1 MNNDSHDTSA
11 RKLRVFLCHASEDKP
26 VVRDIYQKL
35 VDYNIEPWLDEKNL
49 LPGEHWEQLIPD
61 VIRKCD
67 IILLCLSR
75 TFQVKEGYGQYEVH
89 VILEAA
95 KRKPQDTIF
104 LIPFR
109 LDDCEVPSYLN
120 GIHYASHF
128 IPEDFDKLIAACKKR
143 REWLNTIHWMN
154 IESIEKSSQATLLP
168 PRSVSEQIPPQPVPP
183 DKETHET
190 NSPGSVVSAYN
201 TLDRTIKV
209 EHFNFTT
216 SLNPVNVFLS
226 YVHED
231 EELLRQLEAHLSM
244 LKREGLIATWCDR
257 QIMPGADWAG
267 VIDQHLE
274 QASLILLLVSADF
287 LASDYCYQIEVKR
300 ALELHQA
307 GRAVVIPIIIRSA
320 DWKNAPFAQ
329 LQALPTGAKAITDWS
344 NQDNAFVDVVA
355 GIREVVEKLANRS
368 SDPPYGGRALRKS
381 ESSVSRP
388 ADERKSGETSNVV
401 LQEDPFN
408 QHPQIASQPD
418 PANTGPIDQ
427 HPVIRFGA
435 PFPDVWNVPRR
446 HNAFFT
452 GRDAVLQ
459 QLADGFL
466 QIEKSQGTMLPQ
478 AITGLAGMG
487 KTQAAAEYAYRFRE
501 KYRAVLW
508 VHAERK
514 ESLLLDF
521 QTIASLLKLP
531 QEHAEDQDTLIQ
543 TVQKWFRRESG
554 WLLVFDNA
562 DDFALVAHFIPVGLG
577 HILLTTRAGSTV
589 ELAESIELSKLTE
602 EDGAL
607 CLLRR
612 AGILRSYQS
621 LANASPAHA
630 DAARALALQ
639 MKGLPLAL
647 EQAGAYINDTKCG
660 VIQYRQRY
668 EHYRARLQNI
678 KSGTIPDYAL
688 PVAPALMMSSLMIG
702 RPSMAFALLQL
713 CAFLAPE
720 GIPDEFIMQA
730 APELGELLSPVAD
743 DPLLLDQAIKSLV
756 RYSLL
761 EREEQSGMAFTMLS
775 IHRVLQLVLLDEMDK
790 DRPTLQLWAERTV
803 RALLLARKTELW
815 PVLQSHVQQ
824 CLEHIAH
831 WKLSVPGAEDLQA

>member
-1 MNNDSHDTSA
+1 MNNNSHDTSA

-35 VDYNIEPWLDEKNL
+35 VNHNMEPWLDEKNL

-61 VIRKCD
+61 IIRKCD
-67 IILLCLSR
+67 IIILCLSR

-128 IPEDFDKLIAACKKR
+128 IPEDFDKLISACKKR
-143 REWLNTIHWMN
+143 REWLNTIHGMN
-154 IESIEKSSQATLLP
+154 IEPIRKKASQATLHP
-168 PRSVSEQIPPQPVPP
+168 SRSVSEQTPPQPVPP
-183 DKETHET
+183 DKDTRGT
-190 NSPGSVVSAYN
+190 NSPGSVVSAYG
-201 TLDRTIKV
+201 TLDQTIKV

-287 LASDYCYQIEVKR
+287 LASDYSYQIEVKR

-307 GRAVVIPIIIRSA
+307 GKAVVIPLIMRPT
-320 DWKNAPFAQ
+320 DWKNTPFAQ

-344 NQDNAFVDVVA
+344 NQDNAFVDIVT
-355 GIREVVEKLANRS
+355 GIREVVEKLASLSPDAPAGAESLTESGSPVSPLVDGREPGEENR
-368 SDPPYGGRALRKS
+368 PI
-381 ESSVSRP
+381 
-388 ADERKSGETSNVV
+388 
-401 LQEDPFN
+401 LQEDTIGQGPDG
-408 QHPQIASQPD
+408 ASLF
-418 PANTGPIDQ
+418 GPEKAK
-427 HPVIRFGA
+427 PVDRHHTVSFGA
-435 PFPDVWNVPRR
+435 PFPELWNVPRR

-452 GRDAVLQ
+452 GRASVLQ
-459 QLADGFL
+459 QLADGF
-466 QIEKSQGTMLPQ
+466 QIEKGQGTILPQ

-487 KTQAAAEYAYRFRE
+487 KTQTAAEYAYLFRE
-501 KYRAVLW
+501 KYQAVLW
-508 VHAERK
+508 VHAQRK
-514 ESLLLDF
+514 ENLILDF
-521 QTIASLLKLP
+521 RTLAGLLKLP
-531 QEHAEDQDTLIQ
+531 QEHLEDSTVLIQ
-543 TVQKWFRRESG
+543 TVQKWFRSEKD
-554 WLLVFDNA
+554 WLLIFDNA
-562 DDFALVAHFIPVGLG
+562 DDFALVAPFIPVGLG
-577 HILLTTRAGSTV
+577 HILLTTRVGATV
-589 ELAESIELSKLTE
+589 ELAQPIELQELRV

-612 AGILRSYQS
+612 AGLLRSYQS
-621 LANASPAHA
+621 LADASSAHA
-630 DAARALALQ
+630 DAARELALQ

-660 VIQYRQRY
+660 VIKYREHY
-668 EHYRARLQNI
+668 KHYRARLQNMRP
-678 KSGTIPDYAL
+678 GMVPDYAM

-702 RPSMAFALLQL
+702 RTSMAFALLQL

-720 GIPDEFIMQA
+720 GIPDAFVVLA
-730 APELGELLSPVAD
+730 APVLGELLSPVAD
-743 DPLLLDQAIKSLV
+743 DPILLDQAISSLV

-761 EREEQSGMAFTMLS
+761 EREEQSGTAFTMLS
-775 IHRVLQLVLLDEMDK
+775 IHRIMQLVLLDEMEM
-790 DRPTLQLWAERTV
+790 DRPTLQLWAERAV
-803 RALLLARKTELW
+803 RALLLTRQTELW
-815 PVLQSHVQQ
+815 PILQAHVQQ

-831 WKLSVPGAEDLQA
+831 WNLSVPEAEEL